1 MDLGK
6 TNIFFQRAFPY
17 IHVKCAL
24 HANDEWL
31 NNIFQL
37 EATFTVNQ
45 LFPNDYKDQYLPIHN
60 RIMFHRIHLL

>member
-37 EATFTVNQ
+37 EATFAVNQ
-45 LFPNDYKDQYLPIHN
+45 LFQTIIKINIFQSITG
-60 RIMFHRIHLL
+60 